1 MSLKSLMRSTPT
13 TVIGATVLLAGI
25 AGTAT
30 ASSASGDDARKPA
43 PKDSVTSAAI
53 KNGTIKKADLSKN
66 VKAVLAQKGTVGP
79 AGPAGPAGP
88 VGPQGATGATG
99 QAGPQGVPGPA
110 SLPQVGYSQPG
121 GTSALVANVEKTI
134 DELYL
139 PAGTHHLSAQVSL
152 ISQSAGLGLCAIV
165 LDDSNAHQAYYTFPA
180 GTSRV
185 PMSLSAVVTVAA
197 EDTARLTCTTPG
209 QGVALEMR
217 LMSVPVTIAD

>member
-1 MSLKSLMRSTPT
+1 MSFKSLLRSTPT

-30 ASSASGDDARKPA
+30 ASSAVSDDAARKPA
-43 PKDSVTSAAI
+43 PKGSVTSAAI

-66 VKAVLAQKGTVGP
+66 VKAALAKQGAV
-79 AGPAGPAGP
+79 GPAGP
-88 VGPQGATGATG
+88 VGPQGAAGAPGATG

-110 SLPQVGYSQPG
+110 SLPEVRYTEPG
-121 GTSALVANVEKTI
+121 GTSALAANVEKTLA
-134 DELYL
+134 EQYL
-139 PAGTHHLSAQVSL
+139 PPGTHHLSADVSL

-180 GTSRV
+180 GTTRV

-217 LMSVPVTIAD
+217 LMSFPVTIAD